1 MTEKTSQLSIAS
13 NLIPIIERGA
23 AMVFPGQGAQSSG
36 MGRRVFEHSPAAR
49 ETYAE
54 ASDYLGFDIAKIC
67 FEATEEDLASTE
79 NTQPAVLTTSFAMY
93 RAAREKFVEFDIGFS
108 PKLFGGHSMG
118 MFSAAVASGSLSF
131 RDSLNLI
138 LERARLMGGF
148 SEARP
153 VGMAAIIGLNYEKV
167 KEICEQATVGPDCR
181 VDVANHNEEL
191 QTVISGDSTAIEGA
205 MGIAKSFRAKAIR
218 LKLKVSSHTPLHEQQ
233 SNEFAAVVRKIKFQ
247 NPESPVVSNIG
258 SHLMKTGVEIQSE
271 FENQLKSPVLW
282 ADNVRRMVSE
292 GVEMFVEAGPG
303 HALTRMIRRINESS
317 IAVSLDDAR
326 DPPIPI
332 SALTM
337 DAS

>member
-1 MTEKTSQLSIAS
+1 
-13 NLIPIIERGA
+13 
-23 AMVFPGQGAQSSG
+23 
-36 MGRRVFEHSPAAR
+36 MGSEMC
-49 ETYAE
+49 
-54 ASDYLGFDIAKIC
+54 I
-67 FEATEEDLASTE
+67 
-79 NTQPAVLTTSFAMY
+79 
-93 RAAREKFVEFDIGFS
+93 
-108 PKLFGGHSMG
+108 
-118 MFSAAVASGSLSF
+118 
-131 RDSLNLI
+131 RDS
-138 LERARLMGGF
+138 
-148 SEARP
+148 
-153 VGMAAIIGLNYEKV
+153 
-167 KEICEQATVGPDCR
+167 
-181 VDVANHNEEL
+181 
-191 QTVISGDSTAIEGA
+191 DSTAIEGA

-233 SNEFAAVVRKIKFQ
+233 SDEFAAVVRKIKFQ